1 MLEDED
7 IKLISINNSLLPLC
21 IRESLLEHMEE
32 DDLIYQVDTDL
43 GIEWWLIDNND
54 NLVECFWIEK

>member
-7 IKLISINNSLLPLC
+7 VKLILINNSLLPLC
-21 IRESLLEHMEE
+21 IRESLLEYMEE

-43 GIEWWLIDNND
+43 GVEWWLIDNND